1 MKQLVLIFMSLLTF
15 SCPSKAQKQTADTDR
30 PSDKK
35 ILVAY
40 FSCTGTTE
48 RLATYVAEATTEK
61 VATAI
66 AKETGGK
73 LYRITPATAYTS
85 SDLDWND
92 KASRSSVEMTDEKSR
107 PALGGETIDLK
118 DYDVVFLGY
127 PLWWDLCPRPV
138 NTFLEKYDFAGKT
151 VIPFATSGGSSITGS
166 VKQLKKLYPK
176 IEWEEGRLFNS
187 GTANVAG
194 WSKQIIEKL

>member
-1 MKQLVLIFMSLLTF
+1 MKQIVLILMSLLTF

-48 RLATYVAEATTEK
+48 K

-85 SDLDWND
+85 ADLDWND

-127 PLWWDLCPRPV
+127 PIWWDLCPRPV
-138 NTFLEKYDFAGKT
+138 NTFLEKFIYVRWNFAHC
-151 VIPFATSGGSSITGS
+151 ILHSPS
-166 VKQLKKLYPK
+166 LKIILHA
-176 IEWEEGRLFNS
+176 F
-187 GTANVAG
+187 
-194 WSKQIIEKL
+194 QIIYFHTGEKIGYMLFCK